1 MTDQWLEFGVE
12 YPHMMSLGIVSV
24 MKNSALKGIL

>member
-1 MTDQWLEFGVE
+1 VTDQWLKFGVE

-24 MKNSALKGIL
+24 MKINTVRGIL